1 MTQHEKEDQVH
12 LKVSESASERD
23 PEMVGKTV
31 GGHFEVLS
39 VLGKGGMSTVYKA
52 RHILLDRIVAIK
64 FVLPKL
70 VHDEKTIWRFQ
81 QEAKAATSLQHP
93 NICGVKEFGLDERG
107 CPFLV
112 MDLIDGQTLK
122 DLIGKRLAEKRI
134 IELARQI
141 CAGLEYAHAQG
152 VIHRDLKPENIV
164 VTRDKSGAEEVKILD
179 FGIAK
184 LLRDDEE
191 GPNLTKTGDIF
202 GTPTYMSPEQ
212 CLGKRVD
219 RRSDIY
225 SLGCLLYEMAA
236 GKPPF
241 ASDSSLEMLMLHV
254 NESPPPL
261 EKLSVTADM
270 EKIIYCCLRKDPDER
285 YQSIKDLA
293 SDLED
298 LDQGLQADIARTT
311 ARTWKKE
318 KGQLKLTTKVLWAA
332 IVATAIGVTLAIIST
347 VTGLGT
353 GIGLGGSDYAT
364 AGSLDARAYQYFVKG
379 DYEKA
384 APLLEFGVETYRE
397 QVEKDRAEGNN
408 RELPAHEVVLAENY
422 QHIGKCYLF
431 IAQKAEKAGDTAKS
445 REKLEKALERYR
457 QAMEIWKKYGN
468 YRGSMMPEAVA
479 EYARVLEKLGLTD
492 ELSALKD
499 LARQQ
504 KIAL

>member
-12 LKVSESASERD
+12 LKVSPSASEKD
-23 PEMVGKTV
+23 AEMVGTTV
-31 GGHFEVLS
+31 GGHYEILS

-122 DLIGKRLAEKRI
+122 ELIGKRLAEKRI

-164 VTRDKSGAEEVKILD
+164 VTRDKSGSEEVKILD

-241 ASDSSLEMLMLHV
+241 ASESSLEMLMLHV

-261 EKLSVTADM
+261 EKLAVTTDM

-318 KGQLKLTTKVLWAA
+318 KGQLKLTTKFVWAA

-384 APLLEFGVETYRE
+384 APLLEFGVEAYKE
-397 QVEKDRAEGNN
+397 QVEKDKAEGNN

-422 QHIGKCYLF
+422 QHIGKCYLYL
-431 IAQKAEKAGDTAKS
+431 AQKAEKAGDTAKAT
-445 REKLEKALERYR
+445 ENLEKALDRYR
-457 QAMEIWKKYGN
+457 QAMAIWKRYNFGSN
-468 YRGSMMPEAVA
+468 SMMPEAVK
-479 EYARVLEKLGLTD
+479 EYAIVLEKLGLSK
-492 ELSALKD
+492 ELSDLKD
-499 LARQQ
+499 LARRQ